1 MTYERLTFIPES
13 LNKKYFKNKTF
24 TASILCFDI
33 IKSNVY
39 YSVSL
44 DMKSQDWKLIR
55 CVNILAGL
63 MATTTNTGAALK
75 GEKLN
80 DVLMVI

>member
-1 MTYERLTFIPES
+1 
-13 LNKKYFKNKTF
+13 
-24 TASILCFDI
+24 
-33 IKSNVY
+33 
-39 YSVSL
+39 
-44 DMKSQDWKLIR
+44 MKSQDWKLIR